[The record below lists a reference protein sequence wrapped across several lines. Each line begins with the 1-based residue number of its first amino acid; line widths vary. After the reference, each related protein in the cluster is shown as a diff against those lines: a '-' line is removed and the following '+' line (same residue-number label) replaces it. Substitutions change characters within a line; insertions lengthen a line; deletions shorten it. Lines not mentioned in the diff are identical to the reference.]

1 MHYAITSRTMYFSC
15 RFHRDVNMLPFPAC
29 SGGSLNEQTT
39 CAGLTLSIL
48 PFCGTFFAQ
57 ISTKEYFLLDG
68 ASDTPLTNN

>member
-1 MHYAITSRTMYFSC
+1 
-15 RFHRDVNMLPFPAC
+15 MLPFPAC